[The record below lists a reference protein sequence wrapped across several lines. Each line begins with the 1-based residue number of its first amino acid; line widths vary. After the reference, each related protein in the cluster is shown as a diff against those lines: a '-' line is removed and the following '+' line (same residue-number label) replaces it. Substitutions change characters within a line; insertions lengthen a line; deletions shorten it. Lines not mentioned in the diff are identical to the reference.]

1 MITIEEISKINEAAV
16 KEFKTKPAE
25 YSVVYWKDNNVSVER
40 CLHNIHDCH
49 TFLKNEFSKDSVNFA
64 IIIPTYNP
72 CNGTHVYFYGVATIS
87 QNASLNNNNTF
98 FVSAPFSLY
107 FDSSTI
113 ARFGKNELDF
123 EWFYNTFLSELTVL
137 ETLLGV
143 VYMSPL
149 ASTYE
154 NVNEDFMYLKNY
166 LKNALNNIR
175 LIKQPSISL
184 LEEALLKL
192 KKTIKNASLQITCE
206 IKLS

>member
-1 MITIEEISKINEAAV
+1 MLTIKEISKINEVAIN
-16 KEFKTKPAE
+16 ELQTKPAE

-40 CLHNIHDCH
+40 CLHNIHNCH

-64 IIIPTYNP
+64 IIIQPYNP
-72 CNGTHVYFYGVATIS
+72 CNGTQVYFYSVATIS
-87 QNASLNNNNTF
+87 QNASANNNNTF

-123 EWFYNTFLSELTVL
+123 EWFYNTFLSELMML

-175 LIKQPSISL
+175 LIRQPSVSF

-192 KKTIKNASLQITCE
+192 KKIIKNASFQITCE
-206 IKLS
+206 AKLS